1 MDKYDELLREY
12 EDRVSIEEHSMVHEG
27 LYCDDVIWI
36 NKALTE
42 QRKACILAEE
52 LGHYETSV
60 GDILDTNEL
69 KNAKQEHAARLWAMQ
84 KLIPLEDIRDACS
97 RGYTAL
103 YRMAEYL
110 DVDEEFLRDCIE
122 CYESKYGDIWQE
134 EKGDLQKDNM

>member
-69 KNAKQEHAARLWAMQ
+69 KNAKQEHAGTPVGNAEADSSGRYQGCLQ
-84 KLIPLEDIRDACS
+84 PRIHCS
-97 RGYTAL
+97 VPHGGISG
-103 YRMAEYL
+103 
-110 DVDEEFLRDCIE
+110 C
-122 CYESKYGDIWQE
+122 
-134 EKGDLQKDNM
+134 